1 MNFQMVLSD
10 TEYQYNQNFCTNY
23 ATPLISNNNNNNQNI
38 INNKRNNNNYCYAY
52 PKLESPPK
60 NTEIK
65 KINKTSKCSN
75 CITRIPK
82 ILVIT
87 LWLISIASVTIIVY
101 LYSQKKRFLLKN
113 MQSLYLIGIIII
125 SLMDVCIALIAIL
138 FLCSS
143 FRFKQVLI
151 FTNILKIIG
160 FVMLI
165 FDYEEIED
173 KIKGKA
179 PNLFLINIYIESS
192 SSLISFILLFYFIFS
207 YFKNN

>member
-1 MNFQMVLSD
+1 MSFQMVLSD
-10 TEYQYNQNFCTNY
+10 SEYQCNQNIGTNY
-23 ATPLISNNNNNNQNI
+23 TTPLISHHNNQTNINNNI
-38 INNKRNNNNYCYAY
+38 NNNNYCYAY
-52 PKLESPPK
+52 PKMEHPPK

-65 KINKTSKCSN
+65 KVNKTSRCSN
-75 CITRIPK
+75 CLAKTPK
-82 ILVIT
+82 ILVII
-87 LWLISIASVTIIVY
+87 LWLISIASLAIIVN
-101 LYSQKKRFLLKN
+101 LYSQKKRFLLKK
-113 MQSLYLIGIIII
+113 MQSLYLMGIIII

-160 FVMLI
+160 FAMLI

-173 KIKGKA
+173 KIKGQA